1 MPSLSRGWSVVA
13 ACGLI
18 AACSW
23 GLGFYGL
30 GVYLEALHRL
40 HGWPTSLISAAITLY
55 YLVGAL
61 GLLIVGGILERRGP
75 AVVMVFGSVAMGA
88 AVVALGWLREPWQL
102 FAVLAVMG
110 TGWACLSLTAITSA
124 ILPWFPERSA
134 PAVTL
139 ALTGASV
146 GGMLF
151 VPGLVAI
158 GHARGFAALT
168 AAGAAAMLVVALPLA
183 ALVVRRPSADMGGP
197 RPAVSCDDAG
207 AGRAW
212 TRREAVRTAAFWTLS
227 LSFGLA
233 LVAQVGFIVHQLAFL
248 EPALGRLQAA
258 LAVSATTVSAL
269 LGRVI
274 AGTLADRTDR
284 RVLSAAMFATQ
295 AVALAVM
302 ASSSSPATLFAA
314 SVVFGLNVGNL
325 ITLPPLIIHAEFG
338 GRSFATV
345 FGMTSA
351 AIQIGVAAGP
361 GLVGV
366 LRDATGGYPAAM
378 GVLAGFDVVA
388 VVSVL
393 WGRRAAPR
401 FDSPAPTR

>member
-1 MPSLSRGWSVVA
+1 MPWRSRGWSVVA

-40 HGWPTSLISAAITLY
+40 HGWPTSLISGAITVY
-55 YLVGAL
+55 YLVGAVA
-61 GLLIVGGILERRGP
+61 LLVVGGAIERRGP
-75 AVVMVFGSVAMGA
+75 TAVMVYGSVVMGA
-88 AVVALGWLREPWQL
+88 AVAALGWLREPWEL

-110 TGWACLSLTAITSA
+110 TAWACLSLTAITSA
-124 ILPWFPERSA
+124 ILPWFPDRSA

-158 GHARGFAALT
+158 GQARGFVAVT
-168 AAGAAAMLVVALPLA
+168 AAGGAALLLVALPLA
-183 ALVVRRPSADMGGP
+183 AFGVRGP
-197 RPAVSCDDAG
+197 GPAAG
-207 AGRAW
+207 APDRSAS
-212 TRREAVRTAAFWTLS
+212 REAVAAGPAWSRRAALRTLRFWTLS

-248 EPALGRLQAA
+248 EPALGPIQAA

-269 LGRVI
+269 LGRV
-274 AGTLADRTDR
+274 AAAALADRVDR
-284 RVLSAAMFATQ
+284 RVLSAAIFTVQ
-295 AVALAVM
+295 AAALATM
-302 ASSSSPATLFAA
+302 AAAPSPVVLFTG
-314 SVVFGLNVGNL
+314 SVAFGLGVGNV
-325 ITLPPLIIHAEFG
+325 ITLPPLIAHAEFG
-338 GRSFATV
+338 ARSFATI

-351 AIQIGVAAGP
+351 AIQLGVAAGP
-361 GLVGV
+361 GLVGL
-366 LRDATGGYPAAM
+366 LRDLTGGYAPAI
-378 GVLAGFDVVA
+378 GVLAGLDALAGVG
-388 VVSVL
+388 VL
-393 WGRRAAPR
+393 WGRGDGRV
-401 FDSPAPTR
+401 FDSPRPSR